1 MPKKHL
7 ERIQDSSV
15 GLDLKLTA
23 KIHREGQW
31 NVAFCPEM
39 PGANGPFK
47 REGGSHS
54 IYWNPAT
61 KKRKSVPRHLG
72 LFW

>member
-1 MPKKHL
+1 
-7 ERIQDSSV
+7 
-15 GLDLKLTA
+15 LTA